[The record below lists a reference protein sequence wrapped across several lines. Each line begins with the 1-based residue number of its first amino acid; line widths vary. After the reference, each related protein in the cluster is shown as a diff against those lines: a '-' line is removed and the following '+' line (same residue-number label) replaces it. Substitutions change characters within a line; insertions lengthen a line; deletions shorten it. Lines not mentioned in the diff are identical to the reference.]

1 MNRISKIKFLCM
13 TIIGCLIFA
22 SNLGGQAVPSPTL
35 TSICAKYTNAVAKIA
50 TDVAISNDVAIAWYG
65 ENLEILATCRKNV
78 ADSDGFDIVKQET
91 KRFKVE
97 RMVPT
102 NNVPALVAKAVT
114 EYQTK
119 ITAIEAESA
128 RRKSDLLGFYITALN
143 RLSIELM
150 EKGKEK
156 DVEIVKKTRIEAEA
170 LLVQLRSGKPMSDKP
185 SVKEP
190 AVSADPVISVNPP
203 APVMPTNIVV
213 AVTPEKPIVPP
224 QPKMPV
230 KVITAVVPVKV
241 VTLKKETSSLTDSV
255 PKKLRD
261 LNSKETENQ
270 DLSTL
275 SLGSP
280 VVLSGPQEAD
290 ETRLTKMKNYL
301 LRGSYSVP
309 EGKTL
314 IVEAGTIVKAE
325 QDAFLQV
332 FGNLRVEGSESAPV
346 IFYGEKA
353 VAGYWKGIL
362 GNPQSASFEY
372 AVLRDADSAIRLP
385 KGTIKNCL
393 IMGNNWG
400 AVSENSPVYGN
411 SGKNLRV
418 FENCIFEKNLKG
430 AIRSDFTTTKI
441 DNCTIRE
448 NGSNPSEKG
457 DLAWRGAVFGSANG
471 RIIMRKSIVS
481 DNEDIGVNDYRHN
494 SLVEDCIVENNKPFD
509 FSVTESNL
517 QVNNC
522 WMGETVQ
529 RVIDQKGYGANLA
542 NVRDLHDGR
551 QGSVVFKPGPKT
563 RPVDCGAKL
572 NLKVKGSKEI
582 KPLSSGFKNR

>member
-1 MNRISKIKFLCM
+1 MNRLPKVKFLCM

-22 SNLGGQAVPSPTL
+22 STLRGQAVPSPTL

-50 TDVAISNDVAIAWYG
+50 TDVAISNDAALSWYG
-65 ENLEILATCRKNV
+65 ENLEEIKATCRKSS
-78 ADSDGFDIVKQET
+78 DSDGFSIVNQEA
-91 KRFKVE
+91 KRFKAE
-97 RMVPT
+97 RTVPT
-102 NNVPALVAKAVT
+102 NNVPALVALAVL
-114 EYQTK
+114 EYQGK
-119 ITAIEAESA
+119 IITIDVEAA
-128 RRKSDLLGFYITALN
+128 RRKVYILERYIVALN

-156 DVEIVKKTRIEAEA
+156 DVEIVKRTRIEAEA
-170 LLVQLRSGKPMSDKP
+170 LLNQLRSGNPLSDQP
-185 SVKEP
+185 VVKEP
-190 AVSADPVISVNPP
+190 PASNTPSISVNPSV
-203 APVMPTNIVV
+203 PVFPTNTVV
-213 AVTPEKPIVPP
+213 TLPPEKPIVPS
-224 QPKMPV
+224 QPKMSE
-230 KVITAVVPVKV
+230 KV
-241 VTLKKETSSLTDSV
+241 VSSESPTNSVAPKQEVPSVVEAAPTKISGLSVKEPAKKDITTIA
-255 PKKLRD
+255 
-261 LNSKETENQ
+261 
-270 DLSTL
+270 
-275 SLGSP
+275 LGSP
-280 VVLSGPQEAD
+280 VVLSGPLEAD
-290 ETRLTKMKNYL
+290 ETRLTKAKNYV
-301 LRGSYSVP
+301 LRGNYSVP
-309 EGKTL
+309 VGKTL
-314 IVEAGTIVKAE
+314 IVEAGTIVRAE

-332 FGNLRVEGSESAPV
+332 FGNLKVEGSESEPV
-346 IFYGEKA
+346 VFCGEKS
-353 VAGYWKGIL
+353 VAGCWKGIL
-362 GNPQSASFEY
+362 GNPQSVTVEC
-372 AVLRDADSAIRLP
+372 AVLRDAFNAFTLP
-385 KGTIKNCL
+385 IGTIRSCL
-393 IMGNNWG
+393 ITGNNW
-400 AVSENSPVYGN
+400 AV
-411 SGKNLRV
+411 SGKNCV
-418 FENCIFEKNLKG
+418 IENCIIEKNLKG
-430 AIRSDFTTTKI
+430 AVHADFGTVKI
-441 DNCTIRE
+441 DRCTIRE

-481 DNEDIGVNDYRHN
+481 DNEDIGVNDYRHS